1 MTDELPTHLARPPD
15 RSANPL
21 MATSAVEKDVHVIYI
36 LQLENIYEG
45 PTMTTQERPPLFTAA
60 EAAVLTRL
68 PVKAVNNAID
78 KKTIAAHVRHRR
90 GEKSLRLV
98 TEPALLYLALERELV
113 GDTTP
118 SFRQRLFKAIN
129 AARTEGV
136 QSVVVGALTLDLRP
150 GWRVM
155 AQRIKDLR
163 RAEVLA
169 SADPEVL
176 GGVPVFRGTR
186 IPIHMIAELLS
197 QGETLEAL
205 RRGYPRL
212 TDEMIRLAPLYA
224 GAHPLRGRPRK
235 QPWRGRSFSRTGR
248 LGGGNMRNP
257 SRVSRFPVG

>member
-1 MTDELPTHLARPPD
+1 
-15 RSANPL
+15 
-21 MATSAVEKDVHVIYI
+21 
-36 LQLENIYEG
+36 
-45 PTMTTQERPPLFTAA
+45 MTTREQPLFTAA

-78 KKTIAAHVRHRR
+78 KKTIAAHVRRTR

-98 TEPALLYLALERELV
+98 DEPALIYLSLERELV
-113 GDTTP
+113 SDTTP
-118 SFRQRLFKAIN
+118 SFRQKLFKAIS
-129 AARTEGV
+129 AALAEGV
-136 QSVVVGALTLDLRP
+136 RSVAVGALTLDLRP
-150 GWRVM
+150 SWRDL

-163 RAEVLA
+163 RAEGLA

-197 QGETLEAL
+197 QGETPETL

-235 QPWRGRSFSRTGR
+235 QLWRGRLSGR
-248 LGGGNMRNP
+248 P
-257 SRVSRFPVG
+257 VRVRLRDAAAT